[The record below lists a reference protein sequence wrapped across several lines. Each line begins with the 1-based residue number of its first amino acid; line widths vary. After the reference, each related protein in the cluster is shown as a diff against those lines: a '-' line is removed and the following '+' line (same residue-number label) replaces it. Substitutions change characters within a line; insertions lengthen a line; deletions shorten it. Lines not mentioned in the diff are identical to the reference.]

1 MGRGLREEV
10 FTATEVCIV
19 FITQRCVR
27 SQILTGVNKQTGRDC
42 SHRKDWIVKRL
53 EALASVFGCDVLG
66 HCVMDDCF
74 HLILRNRPDVAA
86 TWSDEEVAIRWL
98 KIYPGRRIEEQLG
111 APTEADVE
119 ALMADTKKMAEIRR
133 RLSDISWFMRALS
146 EPIARRANKEDG
158 CTGRFWEGR
167 FKPHRI
173 LDTIALLACLIH
185 MDLNPF
191 RALLATVVEEARYTS
206 AYARLKGQQGDMIDS
221 AAFDLS
227 VLSPEEAGD
236 FHKHKTIDQQ
246 RAELAEHGR
255 GLLRS
260 NGRKVPR
267 DAWLAPLQLT
277 KDELSSDP
285 QVHRD
290 GLRASDR
297 GFLRMDLD
305 SYLSLLRC
313 TAKSRDTDPNGRDAE
328 AAEKV
333 LREMSLD
340 GELWRD
346 LVGNC
351 KRYFSSSSCMGSGE
365 AMAAHAQ
372 KIGKRWHRGQ
382 RWQRLYK
389 KAADVRKRQ
398 AGDLSVG
405 KAGS

>member
-19 FITQRCVR
+19 FVTQRCVR
-27 SQILTGVNKQTGRDC
+27 TQFLTGIDEKTGRDY
-42 SHRKDWIVKRL
+42 SHRKDWLVKRL
-53 EALASVFGCDVLG
+53 EALASVTACDVLG
-66 HCVMDDCF
+66 FAIMDNHF
-74 HLILRNRPDVAA
+74 HVTVRNRPDVVA

-98 KIYPGRRIEEQLG
+98 KIYPGRRIEEDLG
-111 APTEADVE
+111 SPTQADVD
-119 ALMADTKKMAEIRR
+119 ALLADTKKMAEIRL

-158 CTGRFWEGR
+158 CTGHFWEGR
-167 FKPHRI
+167 FKPKRI
-173 LDTIALLACLIH
+173 LDGIGLLACLIY

-191 RALLATVVEEARYTS
+191 RALLAQVVEEARYTS

-221 AAFDLS
+221 AAFDLC

-236 FHKHKTIDQQ
+236 FHKHKTIEQQ
-246 RAELAEHGR
+246 RAELAQHGR

-267 DAWLAPLQLT
+267 DAWLAPLQLA

-297 GFLRMDLD
+297 GFLRVDLD
-305 SYLSLLRC
+305 AYLSLLRC
-313 TAKSRDTDPNGRDAE
+313 TAKSPDMDQTGRDTV

-333 LREMSLD
+333 LSELALD
-340 GELWRD
+340 AEVWRD
-346 LVGNC
+346 LMGNY
-351 KRYFSSSSCMGSGE
+351 KRYFGSSSCSGSGE
-365 AMAAHAQ
+365 AMAAYAQ
-372 KIGKRWHRGQ
+372 KVGKRWHRGQ
-382 RWQRLYK
+382 RWQRTSQ
-389 KAADVRKRQ
+389 KAARVPNQ
-398 AGDLSVG
+398 ADNTGVG
-405 KAGS
+405 QADS

>member
-1 MGRGLREEV
+1 MGRGLRKEV
-10 FTATEVCIV
+10 FTATEVCVV

-27 SQILTGVNKQTGRDC
+27 SQFLTGIHKETGRDC
-42 SHRKDWIVKRL
+42 SHRKDWAVRRC
-53 EALASVFGCDVLG
+53 EALASTLACDILG
-66 HCVMDDCF
+66 HAIMDNHL
-74 HLILRNRPDVAA
+74 HLIVRNRPDVVA

-98 KIYPGRRIEEQLG
+98 KIYPGQRIEEQLG
-111 APTEADVE
+111 SPTQADVD
-119 ALMADTKKMAEIRR
+119 ALLADTEKMAEVRL

-167 FKPHRI
+167 FKPLRI
-173 LDTIALLACLIH
+173 LDMNVLLACLVY

-191 RALLATVVEEARYTS
+191 RALVAKVVEEARYTS

-236 FHKHKTIDQQ
+236 FHKHKTVDQQ

-260 NGRKVPR
+260 SGRKIRR
-267 DAWLAPLQLT
+267 DAWLAPMQLT

-297 GFLRMDLD
+297 GFLRMDVD

-313 TAKSRDTDPNGRDAE
+313 TAKSPDMDQDGRDTE
-328 AAEKV
+328 VAEKV
-333 LREMSLD
+333 LSELSLD
-340 GELWRD
+340 GEMWRD
-346 LVGNC
+346 MVGNC
-351 KRYFSSSSCMGSGE
+351 KRYFASSSCMGSSE

-382 RWQRLYK
+382 RWERRQQQDL
-389 KAADVRKRQ
+389 AARKSQ
-398 AGDLSVG
+398 GDNSAAG
-405 KAGS
+405 